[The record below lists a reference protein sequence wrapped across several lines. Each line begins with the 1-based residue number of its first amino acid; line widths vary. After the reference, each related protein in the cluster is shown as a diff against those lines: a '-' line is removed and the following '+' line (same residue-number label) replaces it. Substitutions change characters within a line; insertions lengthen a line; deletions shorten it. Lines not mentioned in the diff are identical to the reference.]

1 MSTDRALQND
11 FQQATGVNG
20 FDQTIRNGLD
30 EFVLR
35 ARHPLALCSLP
46 GTELQWH
53 LR

>member
-11 FQQATGVNG
+11 FQQATGVNV
-20 FDQTIRNGLD
+20 FDKTIRNRLD

-35 ARHPLALCSLP
+35 ARHPLAPCSLP

-53 LR
+53 LQ